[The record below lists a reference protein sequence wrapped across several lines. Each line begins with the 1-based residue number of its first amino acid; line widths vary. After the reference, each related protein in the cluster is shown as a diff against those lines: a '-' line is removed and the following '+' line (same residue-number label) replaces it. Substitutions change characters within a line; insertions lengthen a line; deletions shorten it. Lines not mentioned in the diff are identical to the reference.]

1 MRWRLTL
8 PLRCW
13 QLPGFG
19 RRQSTDEGDEAAA
32 RRRSAA
38 GKTADEDG
46 VKIMAE
52 ELLRERTR
60 RARLQALTGGRADVG
75 APVPTPFVLVSA
87 CAALGYEDTSFLLGG
102 STDLQENEY
111 GYRKRMG
118 EAALRASG
126 VESVILR
133 PAILDQ
139 LRIEEGLAI
148 ESVPGVVAEAL
159 AGQAEGGD
167 DPAGVK
173 QDELRNNRI
182 HTRDVARAAV
192 ASLFGVEGGR
202 EPSHT
207 FELWTESFGKANPS
221 TTLGAFFTTEEE
233 KVRQKWRDEGG
244 KGGDDEASERSNGN
258 GSKR

>member
-1 MRWRLTL
+1 M
-8 PLRCW
+8 
-13 QLPGFG
+13 
-19 RRQSTDEGDEAAA
+19 
-32 RRRSAA
+32 
-38 GKTADEDG
+38 
-46 VKIMAE
+46 
-52 ELLRERTR
+52 
-60 RARLQALTGGRADVG
+60 
-75 APVPTPFVLVSA
+75 
-87 CAALGYEDTSFLLGG
+87 LGG

-133 PAILDQ
+133 PAVLDQ
-139 LRIEEGLAI
+139 LRLEEGLAV

-159 AGQAEGGD
+159 AGQAEGA
-167 DPAGVK
+167 AGIK

-202 EPSHT
+202 ESSCT

-233 KVRQKWRDEGG
+233 EVRQKWRDEGR
-244 KGGDDEASERSNGN
+244 KVDDERSDSNG
-258 GSKR
+258 S

>member
-1 MRWRLTL
+1 MPTPMPTPPPMPMPTPPPTL
-8 PLRCW
+8 
-13 QLPGFG
+13 
-19 RRQSTDEGDEAAA
+19 
-32 RRRSAA
+32 
-38 GKTADEDG
+38 
-46 VKIMAE
+46 
-52 ELLRERTR
+52 
-60 RARLQALTGGRADVG
+60 G

-159 AGQAEGGD
+159 AGQVEGGD